1 MASPMPRLAPLTS
14 ATRPSIPR
22 SMPVHG
28 DRYTRSIAIP
38 PGGAGLLH
46 DGPPVTPRQA
56 ATVLLYR
63 YEPQL
68 ELLFVQR
75 PGGADFAAGAWV
87 FPGGSVHAD
96 DETHADPHRAA
107 AVRELFEE
115 AGVLFAKRDGRF
127 ATDGE
132 ARSVRDRVAQG
143 RGYTQAL
150 AALGLAPAYDELV
163 YFARWITPEVVR
175 KRFDTRFYLAPLPA
189 GQTVHPQPG
198 EVVDWRWVAPS
209 AALEDAAFNL
219 VFATRRVLESVA
231 AEERLEAFIERAL
244 ALEEVRAVQPRIV
257 RGDDGEMRI
266 EVD

>member
-1 MASPMPRLAPLTS
+1 LPWMPR
-14 ATRPSIPR
+14 SIA
-22 SMPVHG
+22 VHG
-28 DRYTRSIAIP
+28 AGYTRLIAIP

-63 YEPQL
+63 HEPQL

-87 FPGGSVHAD
+87 FPGGSVHAE

-115 AGVLFAKRDGRF
+115 AGVLFAKKEGRF
-127 ATDGE
+127 ATDDE
-132 ARSVRDRVAQG
+132 AGSVRDRVAQG
-143 RGYTQAL
+143 RGYMQAL
-150 AALGLAPAYDELV
+150 NALGLAPAYDELV

-175 KRFDTRFYLAPLPA
+175 KRFDTRFYLAPLPE

-198 EVVDWRWVAPS
+198 EVVDWRWASPS
-209 AALEDAAFNL
+209 SVLADDSFNL

-231 AEERLEAFIERAL
+231 AEARLEAFIERAL
-244 ALEEVRAVQPRIV
+244 ALSEIPVVQPRIE
-257 RGDDGEMRI
+257 RGEEGEMRI
-266 EVD
+266 VVD

>member
-1 MASPMPRLAPLTS
+1 M
-14 ATRPSIPR
+14 
-22 SMPVHG
+22 
-28 DRYTRSIAIP
+28 
-38 PGGAGLLH
+38 
-46 DGPPVTPRQA
+46 
-56 ATVLLYR
+56 LLYKHD
-63 YEPQL
+63 PDLQ
-68 ELLFVQR
+68 LLFVQR

-115 AGVLFAKRDGRF
+115 AGVLFAKKGERF
-127 ATDGE
+127 ATDAE
-132 ARSVRDRVAQG
+132 AATVRDRVAQG

-150 AALGLAPAYDELV
+150 SALGLTPAYDELV
-163 YFARWITPEVVR
+163 YFTRWITPEVVR

-198 EVVDWRWVAPS
+198 EVVDWRWVSP
-209 AALEDAAFNL
+209 AAVLADDTFNL

-231 AEERLEAFIERAL
+231 AEERLEAFIERAR
-244 ALEEVRAVQPRIV
+244 ALDDIPPVQPRIV
-257 RGDDGEMRI
+257 RSAEGEMRI